1 MPNQKPLT
9 QAQKEQL
16 YPDKQKE
23 QTLAELAAC
32 FSSPGHDQRLSYDD
46 FRLCIDGKASGA
58 VRISVG
64 LVSNF
69 EDAQKFLE
77 FARGLLK

>member
-1 MPNQKPLT
+1 VVQNVLQSAKRIHPRR
-9 QAQKEQL
+9 
-16 YPDKQKE
+16 
-23 QTLAELAAC
+23 
-32 FSSPGHDQRLSYDD
+32 HDQRLSYDD